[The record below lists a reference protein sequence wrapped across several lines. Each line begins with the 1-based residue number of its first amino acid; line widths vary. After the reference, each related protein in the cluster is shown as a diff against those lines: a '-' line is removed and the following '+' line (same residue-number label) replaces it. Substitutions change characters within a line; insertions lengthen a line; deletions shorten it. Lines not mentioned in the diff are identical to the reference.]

1 MREEQEQRDKT
12 NVHALLR
19 FVLFHARKT
28 SSYARRVKRFRFHE
42 KFHATR

>member
-19 FVLFHARKT
+19 FVLFHARKA
-28 SSYARRVKRFRFHE
+28 SSYARRVK
-42 KFHATR
+42 TRNSTQHGS